1 MYEEHY
7 LNYFDDAAIAECV
20 AEAKENGFTAR
31 AFAETG
37 YIPTFLVSEPEVFY
51 SCLETQE
58 AAFGYDI
65 FCRAYALYEE
75 NCPFAGTAFSVTRY
89 SYGEVVQMHVI
100 QLPPA
105 KEGDFQQLAIILDL
119 EKTELYFLAV
129 QKGEAGQQ
137 PIYSFNIYN
146 QTWTVEGDA
155 PADDDQLLDACISLT
170 VEKERPKYQY
180 ISKNCP
186 LCGAAVRLGLTE
198 EEMEEYNRTQSGDD
212 IPALNAFE
220 REFLITGMCPDCQ
233 CTVFKKEPPADLG
246 RWQVG

>member
-58 AAFGYDI
+58 AAFVYDI

-75 NCPFAGTAFSVTRY
+75 NCPFAGAEFSVTRY
-89 SYGEVVQMHVI
+89 SYGEVAQMHVI

-137 PIYSFNIYN
+137 SIYSFNIYN

-155 PADDDQLLDACISLT
+155 PADPNQLVEAFIALS

-180 ISKNCP
+180 ITKNCP

-198 EEMEEYNRTQSGDD
+198 EEMENYNRTQSGDD

-220 REFLITGMCPDCQ
+220 REFLITGMCLDCQ
-233 CTVFKKEPPADLG
+233 CSVFKKELPTDLS

>member
-1 MYEEHY
+1 MYDQHY
-7 LNYFDDAAIAECV
+7 LHYFDDASIAECV
-20 AEAKENGFTAR
+20 AEAKESGFTAR

-37 YIPTFLVSEPEVFY
+37 YIPTFLVSDPEVFY

-58 AAFGYDI
+58 ATFVYDI

-75 NCPFAGTAFSVTRY
+75 NCPFAGAEFSVTRY
-89 SYGEVVQMHVI
+89 SYGEVAQMHVI
-100 QLPPA
+100 ALPPA

-137 PIYSFNIYN
+137 SIYSFNIYN
-146 QTWTVEGDA
+146 QTWTVEGNA
-155 PADDDQLLDACISLT
+155 PADPNQLVEAFIALT
-170 VEKERPKYQY
+170 VENQAPKYQY

-186 LCGAAVRLGLTE
+186 LCGAVYRLGLTE
-198 EEMEEYNRTQSGDD
+198 EEMENYNRTQSEDAVPG
-212 IPALNAFE
+212 LNAFE

-233 CTVFKKEPPADLG
+233 CTVFKKEVPADLS